1 MRKRLLA
8 LTGALLGV
16 LLATTSTT
24 AAPGEYHAPRQF
36 YLALGDS
43 LAYGFQRNGVF
54 NAGYVDDLSVRLTGI
69 HSGITTVN
77 FGCPGETTE
86 SFIVVHCTSVLQP
99 HDNYAG
105 PQLTAALAFLQA
117 QSGHVSPITF
127 DLGGNDL
134 DDVLSGCLTQP
145 DIASCISTILPGALA
160 LVAGHLDLILG
171 QLRAAAPR
179 SEIIVLE
186 YYNPFALFPSLAAL
200 TNFIVGALNATI
212 AQVASAHGA
221 RLADAFQPFN
231 ITPPPGGLCP
241 LVWACVAP
249 TDIHPTSAGYQ
260 LIADQF
266 WAASG
271 YGTLD

>member
-8 LTGALLGV
+8 LSAALLGV
-16 LLATTSTT
+16 LLATTSTA

-54 NAGYVDDLSVRLTGI
+54 NAGYVDDLSVRLAGI
-69 HSGITTVN
+69 QSGITTVN
-77 FGCPGETTE
+77 FGCPGETTG
-86 SFIVVHCTSVLQP
+86 SFMLVHCTSVLQP
-99 HDNYAG
+99 HDNYTG
-105 PQLTAALAFLQA
+105 PQLMAALAFLQA
-117 QSGHVSPITF
+117 NSGHVSPITF

-134 DDVLSGCLTQP
+134 DDALFACLTQP
-145 DIASCISTILPGALA
+145 DIAGCISAILPGALA
-160 LVAGHLDLILG
+160 QVAGHLDLILG
-171 QLRAAAPR
+171 DLRAAAPR
-179 SEIIVLE
+179 SEIIVLQ

-200 TNFIVGALNATI
+200 TNFIIGALNATI
-212 AQVASAHGA
+212 SQVASAHGA
-221 RLADAFQPFN
+221 RLADAFTPFN
-231 ITPPPGGLCP
+231 LTPPPGGLCP

-266 WAASG
+266 WTASG
-271 YGTLD
+271 YGNLD

>member
-1 MRKRLLA
+1 MRKRPLA
-8 LTGALLGV
+8 LSAALLGV
-16 LLATTSTT
+16 LLATMSTA

-43 LAYGFQRNGVF
+43 LAYGFQRNGEF

-69 HSGITTVN
+69 QSGITTVN
-77 FGCPGETTE
+77 FGCPGETTA

-105 PQLTAALAFLQA
+105 PQLTAALTFLQA
-117 QSGHVSPITF
+117 HSGHVSPITF

-134 DDVLSGCLTQP
+134 NDVLGACLTQP
-145 DIASCISTILPGALA
+145 DFTGCVSTNLPGL
-160 LVAGHLDLILG
+160 LGQVAGRMELVLG
-171 QLRAAAPR
+171 ELRAAAPR

-186 YYNPFALFPSLAAL
+186 YYNPFALFPSLAAP
-200 TNFIVGALNATI
+200 TNLIVGALNATI
-212 AQVASAHGA
+212 AQVGLAHGA
-221 RLADAFQPFN
+221 RLADAFSPFN

-266 WAASG
+266 WAVSG

>member
-8 LTGALLGV
+8 LSAALLGV
-16 LLATTSTT
+16 LLATTSTA

-54 NAGYVDDLSVRLTGI
+54 NAGYVDDLSVRLVDI
-69 HSGITTVN
+69 QPGITTIN
-77 FGCPGETTE
+77 FGCPGETTD
-86 SFIVVHCTSVLQP
+86 SFVVVHCTSVLQP

-117 QSGHVSPITF
+117 HTGHVSPITF
-127 DLGGNDL
+127 DMGGNDL
-134 DDVLSGCLTQP
+134 NHVLAACLTQP
-145 DIASCISTILPGALA
+145 DIAGCVRTNLPGALA
-160 LVAGHLDLILG
+160 QVAGNLNLILG
-171 QLRAAAPR
+171 ELRAAAPR

-186 YYNPFALFPSLAAL
+186 YYNPFALYPSVAAL
-200 TNFIVGALNATI
+200 TTFVVGALNATI
-212 AQVASAHGA
+212 AEVASAHGA

-249 TDIHPTSAGYQ
+249 FDIHPTSGGYQ